1 MVKNAVGREIP
12 KEMAGMKL
20 IPFKGVFA
28 HVPTGR
34 KAAPKLGYVASPD
47 KRNKV
52 VKGIEE
58 AIKKVDLED
67 GMTISFHHH
76 FRDGDMVMNAVLK
89 AAMKLG
95 IKNLTLAPSSTFPCQ
110 EEMVLKA
117 IKNGTVSYIE
127 GGSYRG
133 KIGQAVSAGIF
144 DKPVRVRSHGG
155 RVRAIVSGDIH
166 IDVAFIGA
174 PSSDYAGNCNG
185 LYGPHSCG
193 CIQYSVPEAQYAEKA
208 VVVTDNLVEY
218 PCMPLEISEQ
228 YIDVVAL
235 VDQIGDPNRIVS
247 GTLRITRSPTRL
259 KIARDAVKLAHAA
272 GYIHDGCSFQAG
284 AGGISLAFTK
294 FLGELLEKEG
304 YVASWAMGGTTKFL
318 VDILRKGNVK
328 KILTGQAFDTAAIE
342 SMRED
347 KNHFIAGIDHYAHL
361 HGKGCLVNNLDVIV
375 LGATEVDVNF
385 NVNTVTFS
393 NGVLS
398 QPIGG
403 HQDTAAG
410 AKLTIITVPLMRG
423 RLPIIVDD
431 VTTVTTPGETVDA
444 VVTEYGI
451 AINPRRDDIL
461 EKVKGSGLN
470 IVDIEDLK
478 KLAYRRA
485 GIKEQKKPNWDDEI
499 VALVE
504 YRDGTIIDVIRKVK
518 GLENP
523 INKIK

>member
-1 MVKNAVGREIP
+1 MMKNAVGREIP
-12 KEMAGMKL
+12 EKIAGKKI
-20 IPFKGVFA
+20 IPFKGAFA
-28 HVPTGR
+28 HVPVGK
-34 KAAPKLGYVASPD
+34 KAAPSLGYVASPD

-58 AIKKVDLED
+58 AIKKVGLED

-76 FRDGDMVMNAVLK
+76 FRDGDMVMNMVLE

-110 EEMVLKA
+110 EETVLRA
-117 IKNGTVSYIE
+117 IKKGTVSYIE

-133 KIGQAVSAGIF
+133 KIGQAVSAGVF

-155 RVRAIVSGDIH
+155 RVRAIASGDIH

-185 LYGPHSCG
+185 LYGPHACG
-193 CIQYSVPEAQYAEKA
+193 CIQYSVPDAYYAEKS

-228 YIDVVAL
+228 YVDVVAL
-235 VDQIGDPNRIVS
+235 VDQIGDPDRIVS

-259 KIARDAVKLAHAA
+259 KIAKDAVKLAHAA
-272 GYIHDGCSFQAG
+272 GYIYDGCSFQAG

-318 VDILRKGNVK
+318 VEILKKKHVK

-347 KNHFIAGIDHYAHL
+347 ENHFIAGIDHYAHL

-410 AKLTIITVPLMRG
+410 AKFTIITVPLMRG
-423 RLPIIVDD
+423 RLPIIVDE

-478 KLAYRRA
+478 KLAYRKA
-485 GIKEQKKPNWDDEI
+485 GIKEQKKPNWEDET

-504 YRDGTIIDVIRKVK
+504 YRDGTIIDVVRKVK

-523 INKIK
+523 VDRI

>member
-1 MVKNAVGREIP
+1 MVKNAVGRDIPEEI
-12 KEMAGMKL
+12 AGMKL
-20 IPFKGVFA
+20 IPFKGAFA
-28 HVPTGR
+28 HVPEGR

-47 KRNKV
+47 RRDKV
-52 VKGIEE
+52 VGGIEE
-58 AIKKVDLED
+58 AIKKVGLSD

-76 FRDGDMVMNAVLK
+76 FRDGDMVMNMVLE

-95 IKNLTLAPSSTFPCQ
+95 IKDLTLAPSSTFPCQ
-110 EEMVLKA
+110 EDTVLRA
-117 IKNGTVSYIE
+117 IKTGTLKYIE

-133 KIGQAVSAGIF
+133 KIGQAVSSGVF
-144 DKPVRVRSHGG
+144 DTPVRLRSHGG
-155 RVRAIVSGDIH
+155 RVRAITSGDIH

-185 LYGPHSCG
+185 LFGPHACG
-193 CIQYSVPEAQYAEKA
+193 CIQYSVPDAHYAEKV

-218 PCMPLEISEQ
+218 PCTPIEISEQ
-228 YIDVVAL
+228 YVDVVAL
-235 VDQIGDPNRIVS
+235 VDQIGDPNKIVS
-247 GTLRITRSPTRL
+247 GTLRITKSPTRL
-259 KIARDAVKLAHAA
+259 KIARDAVKLAHIT
-272 GYIHDGCSFQAG
+272 GHIYDGCSFQAG

-304 YVASWAMGGTTKFL
+304 YVASWAMAGTTKFL
-318 VDILRKGNVK
+318 VDILRKGHVK
-328 KILTGQAFDTAAIE
+328 KVLTGQAFDTAAIE
-342 SMRED
+342 SMQNDR
-347 KNHFIAGIDHYAHL
+347 NHFFAGIDHYAHV

-393 NGVLS
+393 NGMLS
-398 QPIGG
+398 HPIGG

-410 AKLTIITVPLMRG
+410 AKLTIITAPLMRG
-423 RLPIIVDD
+423 RLPIIVDE

-451 AINPRRDDIL
+451 AINPRRDDL
-461 EKVKGSGLN
+461 MEKVKGSDLN

-478 KLAYRRA
+478 KLAYRKA
-485 GIKEQKKPNWDDEI
+485 GIKEQKKPDWDDEI

-504 YRDGTIIDVIRKVK
+504 YRDGTIIDVVRKVK

-523 INKIK
+523 LDKIE